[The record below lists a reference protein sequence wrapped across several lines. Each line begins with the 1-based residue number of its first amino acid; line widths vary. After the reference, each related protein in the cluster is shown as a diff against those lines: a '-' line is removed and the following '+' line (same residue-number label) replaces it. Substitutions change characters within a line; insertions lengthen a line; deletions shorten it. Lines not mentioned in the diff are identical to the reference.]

1 MHAVDHRPP
10 CEWDLHK
17 VCQEIVR
24 PLLRLRFGWIPR
36 CPMECR
42 LQNSPEPWKCQ
53 VLLRFEKD
61 ENGQPNQD
69 VHEIKF
75 GPVLTDKSQ
84 LEEMLRRAQLAVLNP
99 SVPYSSF
106 VNLDT
111 SKLTPGEPPILG
123 TQKSLQFSSNVVA
136 FDLYVKHFVYING
149 NQGLCSLPSHSSGP
163 DTADLSFIDLPGV
176 SPVSCIDCCLDA
188 NGLMIRSYQM

>member
-10 CEWDLHK
+10 FEWYLRK

-42 LQNSPEPWKCQ
+42 LQNSAEPWKCQ
-53 VLLRFEKD
+53 VLLRFKKD

-69 VHEIKF
+69 VREIKF

-84 LEEMLRRAQLAVLNP
+84 LEEMLRRAQLAVL
-99 SVPYSSF
+99 YMHR
-106 VNLDT
+106 L
-111 SKLTPGEPPILG
+111 
-123 TQKSLQFSSNVVA
+123 
-136 FDLYVKHFVYING
+136 
-149 NQGLCSLPSHSSGP
+149 
-163 DTADLSFIDLPGV
+163 
-176 SPVSCIDCCLDA
+176 
-188 NGLMIRSYQM
+188 